1 MKSNE
6 NNYYRI
12 DHSNYSSYIDNEYET
27 KLTISLFMTLASISD
42 ETFGTEINK
51 FFDKFISPK
60 EKDLYKINLSL
71 LENKYDSYYPTKIN
85 ESIMNYILNLN
96 SEKEFVFTKE
106 NVMSLSFILFYSFAK
121 ISSKSNYKIKSE
133 DDFLKA
139 VSKIVTRQVDVLNQF
154 FDKEAI
160 EEYNSMSSL
169 SIFTS
174 KSCENIFQ
182 EHLHKRNDKKFK
194 SMISDNT
201 EDTSKSVNL
210 KMFKYKQL
218 NNCGYCLPVEI
229 IILLNKFQS
238 IKKINLSIEG
248 IEKEKNQIYNYLI
261 ILFNIE
267 WLFPNAIEIELNL
280 KNNELQNTIREIVDM
295 KTDKIFQ
302 KAKLLNKTTN
312 YTKSNNNLKP
322 GSENDSNEL
331 DIYEMKSSSF
341 SIKNKSFLSFEFNS
355 NGEHKEKHFSLRKC
369 LHENKDILDLIILYS
384 YFMSRWVEK
393 IKVITLNMS
402 DSFSRELEVYFS
414 LSKIKIFNFHL
425 LTFMNK
431 FTSLVKFESNINSLD
446 ANTFEKIIGIIH
458 NNTHLR
464 NINLSLFAEES
475 NYNPS
480 SLYKLCNSL
489 KMNMKQLLSGSK
501 TITVS
506 SSFNDIDQVLCS
518 YLLPSFEE
526 NLEKLFFVL
535 KNKFN
540 LSELSLFLEMPSLI
554 AHNDE
559 YIHLITKFLFD
570 IIILLN
576 QKSNNNYRI
585 FKFIAPMLTLDA
597 SKNDYIDQLFD
608 SVEFEENKIL
618 KQLSFEMKLHKIVNI
633 SNLISNHLQI
643 LSIGAFDMT
652 TFSSFSELFAD
663 QTFQKES
670 ELIEVKITL
679 SPIISTYESVKNGIQ
694 NYFKT
699 KIKGLKEQ
707 SFFSS
712 IFISKEEYIDILNMI
727 AFNSCLIHRFEFGS
741 DPKKKNEDVLY
752 EGTNEILFCGKDQQK
767 VRNSIIK
774 VLETKMKK
782 KQWKER
788 ISLRMTYKIL
798 QFIFWGG
805 YKEIVTKLK

>member
-1 MKSNE
+1 MKTNE

-12 DHSNYSSYIDNEYET
+12 DHSNYSSYIDQEYET

-71 LENKYDSYYPTKIN
+71 LEKKYDKHYPTKIN

-106 NVMSLSFILFYSFAK
+106 NVMCLSFILFYSFAQ
-121 ISSKSNYKIKSE
+121 ISSKSKYKIKTQN
-133 DDFLKA
+133 DFLKA
-139 VSKIVTRQVDVLNQF
+139 VSKIVSKQVDVLNQF

-160 EEYNSMSSL
+160 EEYNSISSL
-169 SIFTS
+169 SIFCS

-182 EHLHKRNDKKFK
+182 EHLHRRNNNNFK

-201 EDTSKSVNL
+201 EDTSKSGNI

-218 NNCGYCLPVEI
+218 KNGYCLPIEI

-295 KTDKIFQ
+295 ITDKIFQ

-312 YTKSNNNLKP
+312 YSKSNNNYKT

-331 DIYEMKSSSF
+331 DIYDMKSGSF
-341 SIKNKSFLSFEFNS
+341 TIKNKSFISFEFNS
-355 NGEHKEKHFSLRKC
+355 IGEHKEKHFSLRKC

-384 YFMSRWVEK
+384 YFMSQWVDK

-402 DSFSRELEVYFS
+402 DSFSREPEVYFS
-414 LSKIKIFNFHL
+414 LSKMKIFNFHL

-431 FTSLVKFESNINSLD
+431 FTSLVQFQSNINSLD
-446 ANTFEKIIGIIH
+446 SNTFEKIIGIVH

-464 NINLSLFAEES
+464 SINLSLFAEES

-501 TITVS
+501 KITVS

-540 LSELSLFLEMPSLI
+540 LSELSLILEIPSLI

-559 YIHLITKFLFD
+559 YIQLLTKFLFD
-570 IIILLN
+570 VIILLN
-576 QKSNNNYRI
+576 QKANNNYRI
-585 FKFIAPMLTLDA
+585 FRFIAPMLTLDA
-597 SKNDYIDQLFD
+597 SKNDYIEQLFD
-608 SVEFEENKIL
+608 SVEFEENTML

-643 LSIGAFDMT
+643 LSIGAFDIT
-652 TFSSFSELFAD
+652 TFSSFSELFSDAI
-663 QTFQKES
+663 FQKES

-679 SPIISTYESVKNGIQ
+679 SPIITIYESVKNGIK
-694 NYFKT
+694 NYFNT

-727 AFNSCLIHRFEFGS
+727 GFNSCLIHHFEFGS
-741 DPKKKNEDVLY
+741 DPKKKNDDVLY
-752 EGTNEILFCGKDQQK
+752 EGNNVLFCGKEQQK
-767 VRNSIIK
+767 VRNTIIK

-798 QFIFWGG
+798 QYIFWGG